1 MEFRPYRG
9 IERASLTSATE
20 GCLLLAAAVE
30 TVLLAGLALIISHAG
45 RGSVTIAAFLRLNQ
59 LLVKPLGLLVPS
71 SLAAR
76 QIAAVLVYGILC
88 AALTGAV
95 AWLDRRQ
102 GLRY

>member
-9 IERASLTSATE
+9 IERASLTIATE

-30 TVLLAGLALIISHAG
+30 TVLIAGLALIISHAG
-45 RGSVTIAAFLRLNQ
+45 RGSVAVAAFLRLDE
-59 LLVKPLGLLVPS
+59 LLVKPFALLSLS
-71 SLAAR
+71 SLVVRQCAA
-76 QIAAVLVYGILC
+76 IVVYGALC

>member
-30 TVLLAGLALIISHAG
+30 TVLLASLALTISHAG
-45 RGSVTIAAFLRLNQ
+45 RGSATIAAFLRLNE
-59 LLVKPLGLLVPS
+59 LLVKPFGRL
-71 SLAAR
+71 SLSHLAVR
-76 QIAAVLVYGILC
+76 QFAAVIVYGALC
-88 AALTGAV
+88 AALTGTV

-102 GLRY
+102 NLRY